1 MVTIEGDL
9 LGVKPNRQYP
19 VKASLFKNIVN
30 HLLTVLNAHRET
42 TGMLTSE
49 EEIQVLADKIRP
61 DQTLNSNFDLISS
74 IKLQKIGFT
83 YTNNA
88 LTTEVTGNMD
98 LKARTIEI
106 HPLQKLN
113 ASSTHCLS
121 YLLGAAV
128 LFNSDEISSISASKN
143 IVDLTLTKNHPTP
156 KNIIESQISFFINS
170 LLMPRR
176 LTERL
181 VDQLMS
187 DFDIKDHNHGLI
199 YVDYQECN
207 HTQYVKMI
215 NNICSIMS
223 VSSNLAIS
231 RLTELE
237 ILRDTRAR
245 KPKNWSTYVD
255 DPEKEADRRAE
266 APRRV
271 YIDPG
276 EDLNQE
282 PFL

>member
-1 MVTIEGDL
+1 
-9 LGVKPNRQYP
+9 
-19 VKASLFKNIVN
+19 
-30 HLLTVLNAHRET
+30 
-42 TGMLTSE
+42 MLTSE
-49 EEIQVLADKIRP
+49 EEIQALTDKIRP
-61 DQTLNSNFDLISS
+61 DQTLDSNFDLISS

-83 YTNNA
+83 YTNNEI
-88 LTTEVTGNMD
+88 TTEVTGNID
-98 LKARTIEI
+98 LKSRTIEI

-143 IVDLTLTKNHPTP
+143 IIDLTLNKNHSIP
-156 KNIIESQISFFINS
+156 KSIIESKISLFINL
-170 LLMPRR
+170 LLMPRK

-223 VSSNLAIS
+223 VSSNFAIS

-237 ILRDTRAR
+237 ILKDTRTR

-255 DPEKEADRRAE
+255 DPKREANRKAE

-271 YIDPG
+271 YIDLDK
-276 EDLNQE
+276 ESNQE
-282 PFL
+282 PLSD